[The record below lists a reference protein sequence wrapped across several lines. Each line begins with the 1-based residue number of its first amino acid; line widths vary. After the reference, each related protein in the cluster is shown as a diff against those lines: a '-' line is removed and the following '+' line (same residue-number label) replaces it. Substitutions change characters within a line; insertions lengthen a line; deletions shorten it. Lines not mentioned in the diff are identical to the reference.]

1 MLFRSVRSLRDCE
14 LEAVGIDIDERVE
27 NIPHLY
33 RQSMFD
39 SNFTAELVLCLEV
52 AEHIETELSA
62 DVTKSVC
69 DAVRQP
75 GILIWSAAHPGQGG
89 VGHINCQTK
98 EYWQE
103 LIESNGLVRDK
114 TMEQQM
120 IEYISNGYHMG
131 WFVQNAMIF
140 KK

>member
-1 MLFRSVRSLRDCE
+1 
-14 LEAVGIDIDERVE
+14 
-27 NIPHLY
+27 
-33 RQSMFD
+33 MFD
-39 SNFTAELVLCLEV
+39 CNFTAELVLCLEV

-62 DVTKSVC
+62 DVAKSVC

-89 VGHINCQTK
+89 VDHINCQPK

-103 LIESNGLVRDK
+103 LIESNGLVRDE

-120 IEYISNGYHMG
+120 VEYISNGYHMG

-140 KK
+140 KRS